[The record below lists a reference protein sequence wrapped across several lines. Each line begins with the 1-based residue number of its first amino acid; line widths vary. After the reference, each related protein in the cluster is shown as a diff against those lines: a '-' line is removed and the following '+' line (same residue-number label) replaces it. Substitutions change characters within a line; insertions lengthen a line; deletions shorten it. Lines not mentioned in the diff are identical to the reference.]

1 MLDTPLS
8 IRTQTPHDA
17 RDELGEPRD
26 CLAFYRQEAQYEFD
40 VLSSKVSNFLK
51 TQSCLIIT
59 FGLCM
64 LNANP
69 QWAAK
74 FTLVMPVALSL
85 FGVVLS
91 FNALPSI
98 LSSHAT
104 LLHWQAKQGAM
115 LRRLPPTAMTVDG
128 NPILPRWEER
138 TNELA
143 RALLYARLAP
153 IACGVF
159 WVLVGGYTLAIQML

>member
-1 MLDTPLS
+1 MLDTPLLS
-8 IRTQTPHDA
+8 RTQNAH
-17 RDELGEPRD
+17 DELGAPRD

-40 VLSSKVSNFLK
+40 VLSSKVGNFLK

-69 QWAAK
+69 HWAAT
-74 FTLVMPVALSL
+74 FTLVMPAALSL
-85 FGVVLS
+85 FGVLLS
-91 FNALPSI
+91 FNAWPSI
-98 LSSHAT
+98 FSTHAT

-115 LRRLPPTAMTVDG
+115 LRRLPAKALVVDG
-128 NPILPRWEER
+128 NTILSSWEER
-138 TNELA
+138 TDQLA

-159 WVLVGGYTLAIQML
+159 WLFMGGYTLAIQLF

>member
-1 MLDTPLS
+1 MLYTRLS
-8 IRTQTPHDA
+8 IHTQTPHDA

-26 CLAFYRQEAQYEFD
+26 CLDFYRQEAQYEFD

-64 LNANP
+64 LNAHP
-69 QWAAK
+69 HWAAT

-104 LLHWQAKQGAM
+104 LLALAGQAGCYASPVTAQGH
-115 LRRLPPTAMTVDG
+115 DG
-128 NPILPRWEER
+128 GWESD
-138 TNELA
+138 LA
-143 RALLYARLAP
+143 QM
-153 IACGVF
+153 
-159 WVLVGGYTLAIQML
+159 GGADR